1 MKIIWSGYLS
11 IFFLKSTG
19 PSIHAGSVKTSM
31 LYIVVLCYYLVVR
44 LGALYMQCIHIFHL
58 KKQKVFF
65 SRPYLNIHA
74 HSNNQKHVS
83 RLRLSIVDFCALE
96 AFDQRRRP
104 ISCKAL
110 VQKQMTVIALPLKKT
125 HCIVLFKKL

>member
-1 MKIIWSGYLS
+1 MEWIY
-11 IFFLKSTG
+11 FFVIDWAIHPCRECKN
-19 PSIHAGSVKTSM
+19 IHA
-31 LYIVVLCYYLVVR
+31 IVVLCYYLVVR

-65 SRPYLNIHA
+65 SRPYLNIHT

-83 RLRLSIVDFCALE
+83 RLRLSIVDFCALK

-110 VQKQMTVIALPLKKT
+110 VQKLMTVILLPLKK
-125 HCIVLFKKL
+125 HIVLCFKKL